1 MLETLED
8 RKTKLISYLET
19 VDINETWRQRLT
31 DEKKLGV
38 TTQVYL
44 FYPELFW
51 NIFSESDHDSQ
62 AGEDE
67 LSKLCIAGYLYFGSI
82 LLQDKLLDT
91 RVVSSSESVLQ
102 ISWMQEECLR
112 ILGAIFPS
120 DAPFWNLWI
129 ERRNEYFSSVALQ
142 TQETPLTLSEYEH
155 LADGKS
161 AFGKVAIDC
170 CYSLFKT
177 KRNHAYH
184 QRLVQSHAYFSM
196 GVQVLDDIE
205 DMEEDFNTRQINLV
219 LQWAQSKAKEKSIP
233 DLNNI
238 RDIKKFVY
246 VSGVYGNLIDLACD
260 YLQKALQE
268 IKDIPK
274 AEKWKA
280 CILYKL
286 RKALQRKQVFTIY
299 TKELYAKMHY
309 STTRLC
315 EHNLVTPASC
325 LEKALKFVFDQQE
338 ADGQWTDMV
347 TNAGFSNV
355 WTTGFV
361 LSNVS
366 GSESY
371 REEKNKAIAF
381 LLENQIQN
389 SLWGYSQRWKVADAD
404 SSTNVLMALYMNNA
418 IDHNLIRQWIEKFMV
433 EGGFT
438 TYADETVLRTALP
451 EFKNFDG
458 WTQPHECV
466 SALAFYFL
474 SMLPGGCEKEYEQ
487 LKYTLFNACN
497 NENLLEGYWWTSSI
511 YASSYLVRGI
521 LTNRK
526 THILSKAVTDII
538 ENILKKRDVQGNFGT
553 AFDRESVFYTA
564 QVLDMLCASSN
575 VYSTYKKEADELA
588 TWLIHRQ
595 LTDGSFYPSYIL
607 RVPAPDIREPA
618 DIENWSTEAAM
629 PVNVVK
635 KDIMRLY
642 TAAVVCSAMMKYNK
656 CLT

>member
-19 VDINETWRQRLT
+19 VDVNETWRQRLM

-51 NIFSESDHDSQ
+51 NIFSESDHDSHV
-62 AGEDE
+62 GEEE

-91 RVVSSSESVLQ
+91 RVVSNYESVLQ

-112 ILGAIFPS
+112 ILSTIFPP
-120 DAPFWNLWI
+120 DAPFWNLWV
-129 ERRNEYFSSVALQ
+129 ERRNEYFSSVAFQ

-177 KRNHAYH
+177 KQNQAYH
-184 QRLVQSHAYFSM
+184 QRLVQSHTYFSM

-219 LQWAQSKAKEKSIP
+219 LQWAQRKAKEKSIP

-260 YLQKALQE
+260 YLQKALYE
-268 IKDIPK
+268 IKDIPR
-274 AEKWKA
+274 ADKWKA

-286 RKALQRKQVFTIY
+286 RKASQRKQVFTIY
-299 TKELYAKMHY
+299 MKELYAKMHY
-309 STTRLC
+309 STTRLS
-315 EHNLVTPASC
+315 EHNSVTPAAC
-325 LEKALKFVFDQQE
+325 LEKALKFIFDQQE

-366 GSESY
+366 GNDSY
-371 REEKNKAIAF
+371 PAEKNKAIAF
-381 LLENQIQN
+381 LLDNQIQN
-389 SLWGYSQRWKVADAD
+389 SLWGYSQRWSVADAD
-404 SSTNVLMALYMNNA
+404 SSTNVLMALHMNNA
-418 IDHNLIRQWIEKFMV
+418 LDNNLVRQWSEKFTV

-438 TYADETVLRTALP
+438 TYADEAVLRKALP

-458 WTQPHECV
+458 WTQAHGCV

-474 SMLPGGCEKEYEQ
+474 SMLPQADGKEYEH
-487 LKYTLFNACN
+487 LKYILLNACD
-497 NENLLEGYWWTSSI
+497 NENLLQGYWWTSSI
-511 YASSYLVRGI
+511 YASTYLVRGI
-521 LTNRK
+521 LTNEK
-526 THILSKAVTDII
+526 KHTVPKAATDII

-553 AFDRESVFYTA
+553 AFDRESPFYTA
-564 QVLDMLCASSN
+564 QVLDMLCTTPS
-575 VYSTYKKEADELA
+575 VYATYKKEADDLA
-588 TWLIHRQ
+588 NGLMHRQ

>member
-62 AGEDE
+62 ASEEE

-91 RVVSSSESVLQ
+91 RVVSSYESVLQ

-112 ILGAIFPS
+112 ILSTIFPPDS
-120 DAPFWNLWI
+120 PFWNLWV

-142 TQETPLTLSEYEH
+142 TQETPLTLSEYEQ

-177 KRNHAYH
+177 KRNQAHHA
-184 QRLVQSHAYFSM
+184 RLVQSHVYFSI

-219 LQWAQSKAKEKSIP
+219 LQWAQSKAREKSIP
-233 DLNNI
+233 DLHNI

-260 YLQKALQE
+260 YLQKALHE
-268 IKDIPK
+268 TKDIPK

-309 STTRLC
+309 STTKVC
-315 EHNLVTPASC
+315 EHNSVTPAAC

-338 ADGQWTDMV
+338 AGGQWTDMV

-366 GSESY
+366 GSEAY
-371 REEKNKAIAF
+371 PAEKNKAITF

-389 SLWGYSQRWKVADAD
+389 SLWGYSQRWNVADAD
-404 SSTNVLMALYMNNA
+404 SSTNVLMALYRNNA
-418 IDHNLIRQWIEKFMV
+418 LDNNLIGQWIEKFII

-438 TYADETVLRTALP
+438 TYADEAVLRKALP

-458 WTQPHECV
+458 WTQAHGCV

-474 SMLPGGCEKEYEQ
+474 SMLPGAYEKEYEQ
-487 LKYTLFNACN
+487 LKYTLLDACA
-497 NENLLEGYWWTSSI
+497 EDNLVEGYWWTSPI
-511 YASSYLVRGI
+511 YASTYLVRGI
-521 LTNRK
+521 LTNEK
-526 THILSKAVTDII
+526 THAPSDAVTDII
-538 ENILKKRDVQGNFGT
+538 ENILKKKDVQENFGT
-553 AFDRESVFYTA
+553 AFDRESAFYTA
-564 QVLDMLCASSN
+564 LVLDMLCTTRH
-575 VYSTYKKEADELA
+575 VYITYKKEADELA
-588 TWLIHRQ
+588 KWLMHRQ

>member
-19 VDINETWRQRLT
+19 VDVNETWRQRLM
-31 DEKKLGV
+31 DEKKLGI

-51 NIFSESDHDSQ
+51 NIFSDGHDSE
-62 AGEDE
+62 AGEEE

-91 RVVSSSESVLQ
+91 RVVSGYESVLQ

-112 ILGAIFPS
+112 ILSTIFPP
-120 DAPFWNLWI
+120 DAPFWNLWV
-129 ERRNEYFSSVALQ
+129 ERRNEYFSSVGLQ

-177 KRNHAYH
+177 KRNQAYH
-184 QRLVQSHAYFSM
+184 HRLVQSHAYFSM

-219 LQWAQSKAKEKSIP
+219 LQWARSKAREKSIP

-260 YLQKALQE
+260 YLQKALHE

-274 AEKWKA
+274 SEKWKA
-280 CILYKL
+280 CIQYKL

-309 STTRLC
+309 STTPLC
-315 EHNLVTPASC
+315 EHNLVTPAGC
-325 LEKALKFVFDQQE
+325 LEKAMKFVFDQQE

-366 GSESY
+366 GSEAY
-371 REEKNKAIAF
+371 PAEKNKAIAF
-381 LLENQIQN
+381 LLENQIQH
-389 SLWGYSQRWKVADAD
+389 SLWGYSQRWNVADAD
-404 SSTNVLMALYMNNA
+404 SSTNVLMALYRNNVL
-418 IDHNLIRQWIEKFMV
+418 DNRLIKQWIEKFKV
-433 EGGFT
+433 EDGFT
-438 TYADETVLRTALP
+438 TYADEAILRQALP

-458 WTQPHECV
+458 WTRAHECV
-466 SALAFYFL
+466 SALAFYFV
-474 SMLPGGCEKEYEQ
+474 SMLPGTCDEEYEQ
-487 LKYTLFNACN
+487 LKYILLGACDHDT
-497 NENLLEGYWWTSSI
+497 LLEGYWWTSPL
-511 YASSYLVRGI
+511 YASTYLVRGI
-521 LTNRK
+521 LAGEKTN
-526 THILSKAVTDII
+526 TLSKTVTNVIDRM
-538 ENILKKRDVQGNFGT
+538 LKKRNDDGSFGT
-553 AFDRESVFYTA
+553 AFDRESAFYTA
-564 QVLDMLCASSN
+564 LVLDMLCTTRN
-575 VYSTYKKEADELA
+575 VYSAYKKDADELA
-588 TWLIHRQ
+588 TWLMHNQ

-607 RVPAPDIREPA
+607 RVPAPDIREPS